1 MKAMDLLMFEK
12 HISEFEFQHGVESGM
27 WGLQTEAPAIT
38 WPNVTIWVQA
48 LAKYCPPE
56 KCYFRLVLDDYPQ
69 SAPNAC
75 PWDIENNTV
84 LETASWPRG
93 SAKLYPVFNPGWN
106 HAQGLYA
113 PFDRLAIPGHD
124 GWKTQYPE
132 YYWQSSFKVTAYLNF
147 IHRLLNT

>member
-1 MKAMDLLMFEK
+1 MKTMDLLMFEK

-38 WPNVTIWVQA
+38 WPFVTIWVQA
-48 LAKYCPPE
+48 LATYYPPE
-56 KCYFRLVLDDYPQ
+56 KCYLRFTLNDYPQ
-69 SAPNAC
+69 SAPTAC
-75 PWDIENNTV
+75 PWDIENGTI
-84 LETASWPRG
+84 LTAGIWPKG
-93 SAKLYPVFNPGWN
+93 SAKLNPVFNPAWN
-106 HAQGLYA
+106 NATALYA

-132 YYWQSSFKVTAYLNF
+132 YYWQSSFKITAYLQF